1 MKKIFVLC
9 LVIACALLPAVADDG
24 CGLGVWFDVPG
35 RIGSKTIEGV
45 GLGLPVI
52 ANRETEGASLALC
65 GNNVQDMEGLQF
77 ALIGFNYAKA
87 LEGVQ
92 LAFIN
97 MFRRQSGDFALQWG
111 FYNQAGENGVQIGF
125 VNHGLNNATFQLGF
139 ININKNGLLPVMI
152 FVNFGKNLFD

>member
-1 MKKIFVLC
+1 MKKTIIAVMVAFAAIFSVS
-9 LVIACALLPAVADDG
+9 ADDG
-24 CGLGVWFDVPG
+24 FGFGVWFDVPG
-35 RIGSKTIEGV
+35 NISGKSIDGI
-45 GLGLPVI
+45 GLGIPVI
-52 ANRETEGASLALC
+52 ANAQTEGASLALC
-65 GNNVQDMEGLQF
+65 GNNVQDMEGFQF

-92 LAFIN
+92 LSFIN

-111 FYNQAGENGVQIGF
+111 FYNQAGENGIQVGF
-125 VNHGLNNATFQLGF
+125 INNGKNNATFQLGL